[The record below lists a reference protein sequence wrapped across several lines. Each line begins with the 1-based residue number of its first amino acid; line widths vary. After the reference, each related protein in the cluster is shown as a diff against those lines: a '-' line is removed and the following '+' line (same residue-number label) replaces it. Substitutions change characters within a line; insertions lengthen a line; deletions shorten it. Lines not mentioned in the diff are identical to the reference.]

1 MNVFL
6 PDYVVVDDLAL
17 GIIILQICL
26 MILNLQSAFEN
37 LYGKIC
43 GVGLVN
49 DAFRDRETYSV
60 GLKKSSTRKWD

>member
-26 MILNLQSAFEN
+26 MILNLQIAFEN
-37 LYGKIC
+37 CMEKF
-43 GVGLVN
+43 VVW
-49 DAFRDRETYSV
+49 V
-60 GLKKSSTRKWD
+60 